1 MAQRYVIVGNGVA
14 GVTAA
19 RTLAAADS
27 GADIQ
32 LISAEPYPYY
42 SRPRLWE
49 YLAGTI
55 GLEDLY
61 FYPPEWY
68 ERRGIRVHLGQRV
81 VRLDLAGR
89 KVLLADGT
97 AVPYD
102 RLLLATGARSF
113 VPPIAGAEKEGVF
126 TLRTIADAQAMRAWA
141 EAGAR
146 RAIAIGGGLLGLET
160 ARALRLLGLE
170 VTVVEMFPYLLPR
183 QLDPQG
189 AAVLATLIREMGLS
203 IVTGATTEAIL
214 GQDRATGIRLK
225 DGREIPGELILI
237 SAGVRSEVTL
247 AKEAG
252 LAVNRGTVVD
262 AYLRTSAE
270 GVYAAGDA
278 AEFQGV
284 VYGIIPAAVE
294 QARVAGAHMAG
305 QQVEPYQG
313 TVPSNTLKIVGLDLT
328 SVGVVSPEGEGYQEL
343 RWQDEGG
350 RRYKKFVLRDGRLV
364 GAILLGDKADAA
376 ALSQLIAHGVDVSAH
391 VQHLLEEGFNFKALL

>member
-1 MAQRYVIVGNGVA
+1 MTQRYVIVGNGVA

-19 RTLAAADS
+19 RTIAAADP

-32 LISAEPYPYY
+32 MFSAERYPYY

-49 YLAGTI
+49 FLAGEI
-55 GLEDLY
+55 GLKDLY
-61 FYPPEWY
+61 FYPPSWY
-68 ERRGIRVHLGQRV
+68 EERGIRLHLDRPV
-81 VRLDLAGR
+81 ARLDLGNR
-89 KVLLADGT
+89 QVHLADGT

-113 VPPIAGAEKEGVF
+113 VPPIAGTEKKGVF
-126 TLRTIADAQAMRAWA
+126 TLRTIDDAQAMRDWVQV
-141 EAGAR
+141 GCQ

-160 ARALRLLGLE
+160 ARALRLLGAE

-183 QLDPQG
+183 QLDPEG
-189 AAVLATLIREMGLS
+189 AEVLTTLIGEMGLS
-203 IVTGATTEAIL
+203 IVTGAVTEAIL
-214 GQDRATGIRLK
+214 GQDHATGIRLK
-225 DGREIPGELILI
+225 DGREIPGDLILI

-252 LAVNRGTVVD
+252 LTVNRGTAVD

-278 AEFQGV
+278 AEFEGR
-284 VYGIIPAAVE
+284 VYGIIPAAIE

-305 QQVEPYQG
+305 QDVAPYQG
-313 TVPSNTLKIVGLDLT
+313 TVPANTLKIVGIDLT
-328 SVGVVSPEGEGYQEL
+328 SVGVVSPEEEGYQEL
-343 RWQDEGG
+343 RWQDEAG
-350 RRYKKFVLRDGRLV
+350 RRYKKFVLRDGKLV

-376 ALSQLIAHGVDVSAH
+376 AVSQLITRGVDVSAH
-391 VQHLLEEGFNFKALL
+391 VQDLLEEGFDFQALL